1 MATKP
6 RRDKQARIVD
16 AALRL
21 AAERGWAEITLD
33 DIAAAAKLDADE
45 VYRLTPTK
53 SAVLNA
59 FVRRTDLAVLE
70 GQPSAAADEDAEA
83 TTHDRLFD
91 VLMRRFEVLSP
102 DRAALGILCRD
113 LPRDPVALAAVI
125 PQAHCSFGRM
135 LEAAGVSTKGLRGLA
150 RIHAIAAVWLAT
162 QRTWFSDEGPDM
174 ARTMA
179 VLDRNLR
186 RMEETVG
193 LVVGLPRSSQ
203 ANET

>member
-16 AALRL
+16 AALQL
-21 AAERGWAEITLD
+21 AAESGWAEITID

-70 GQPSAAADEDAEA
+70 DQTETDEEEAEA

-91 VLMRRFEVLSP
+91 VLMRRFEVLRP
-102 DRAALGILCRD
+102 NRAALGILYRD
-113 LPRDPVALAAVI
+113 LPRDPVTLAATI

-135 LEAAGVSTKGLRGLA
+135 LEAAGVSTKGVRGLA

-162 QRTWFSDEGPDM
+162 QRTWFSDEGADM

-193 LVVGLPRSSQ
+193 LFVGLRGSGQ
-203 ANET
+203 TNET

>member
-6 RRDKQARIVD
+6 RRDKQARIID

-21 AAERGWAEITLD
+21 SAEHGWTAITLD
-33 DIAAAAKLDADE
+33 DIATAAKLDADE

-59 FVRRTDLAVLE
+59 YVRRTDLAVLE
-70 GQPSAAADEDAEA
+70 VQSSADDEEAEA
-83 TTHDRLFD
+83 STHDRLFD
-91 VLMRRFEVLSP
+91 VLMRRFEVLLP
-102 DRAALGILCRD
+102 DRVALGMLCRD
-113 LPRDPVALAAVI
+113 LPRDPVSLAAVI

-150 RIHAIAAVWLAT
+150 RIHAIAAVWMAT
-162 QRTWFSDEGPDM
+162 QRTWFSDEGEDM

-186 RMEETVG
+186 RMEETAG
-193 LVVGLPRSSQ
+193 LVLGLRPAGKTS
-203 ANET
+203 ET

>member
-16 AALRL
+16 AALQL

-70 GQPSAAADEDAEA
+70 SQPVADEEEAES

-91 VLMRRFEVLSP
+91 VLMRRFEVLRP
-102 DRAALGILCRD
+102 DRAALGVLCRD
-113 LPRDPVALAAVI
+113 LPRDPIALAATI

-135 LEAAGVSTKGLRGLA
+135 LQAAGVSTKGLLGLA
-150 RIHAIAAVWLAT
+150 RIHAITAVWLAT

-186 RMEETVG
+186 RMEESVG
-193 LVVGLPRSSQ
+193 LFVGLRGSGQ
-203 ANET
+203 TNET

>member
-6 RRDKQARIVD
+6 RRDKLSRIVD
-16 AALRL
+16 AALKL
-21 AAERGWAEITLD
+21 SAERGWAAVTLD
-33 DIAAAAKLDADE
+33 DIATAAKLDFDD

-70 GQPSAAADEDAEA
+70 GQSPDGEDDPDA
-83 TTHDRLFD
+83 TIHDRLFD
-91 VLMRRFEVLSP
+91 ILMRRFDVLLP
-102 DRAALGILCRD
+102 DRTALGILCRD
-113 LPRDPVALAAVI
+113 LPRDPISLVAAI

-135 LEAAGVSTKGLRGLA
+135 LEAAGVSAKGLRGLA
-150 RIHAIAAVWLAT
+150 RIHALAAVWLAT
-162 QRTWFSDEGPDM
+162 QRTWFSDEGEDM

-193 LVVGLPRSSQ
+193 LVLGFRPNREPS
-203 ANET
+203 ET

>member
-6 RRDKQARIVD
+6 RRDKQARIID

-21 AAERGWAEITLD
+21 SEERGWTAITLD
-33 DIAAAAKLDADE
+33 DIATAAKLDIDE

-53 SAVLNA
+53 SAVLSA
-59 FVRRTDLAVLE
+59 YVRRTDLAVLE
-70 GQPSAAADEDAEA
+70 VQSSADDEEAEA
-83 TTHDRLFD
+83 STHDRLFD
-91 VLMRRFEVLSP
+91 VLMRRFEVLLP
-102 DRAALGILCRD
+102 DRAALGVLCRD
-113 LPRDPVALAAVI
+113 LPRDPVSLAAVL

-150 RIHAIAAVWLAT
+150 RIHAIAAVWMAT
-162 QRTWFSDEGPDM
+162 QRTWFSDEGEDM

-186 RMEETVG
+186 RMEETAG
-193 LVVGLPRSSQ
+193 LVLGLRSAGKTS
-203 ANET
+203 ET

>member
-6 RRDKQARIVD
+6 RRDKQARIID

-21 AAERGWAEITLD
+21 SEERGWTAITLD
-33 DIAAAAKLDADE
+33 DIATAAKLDIDE

-59 FVRRTDLAVLE
+59 YVRRTDLAVLE
-70 GQPSAAADEDAEA
+70 VQSSVDDEEAEA
-83 TTHDRLFD
+83 STHDRLFD
-91 VLMRRFEVLSP
+91 VLMRRFEVLLP
-102 DRAALGILCRD
+102 DRAALGMLCRD
-113 LPRDPVALAAVI
+113 LPRDPVSLAAVL

-150 RIHAIAAVWLAT
+150 RIHAIAAVWMAT
-162 QRTWFSDEGPDM
+162 QRTWFSDEGEDM

-186 RMEETVG
+186 RMEETAG
-193 LVVGLPRSSQ
+193 LVLGLRSAGKTS
-203 ANET
+203 ET

>member
-6 RRDKQARIVD
+6 RRDKQARIID

-21 AAERGWAEITLD
+21 SEERGWTAITLD
-33 DIAAAAKLDADE
+33 DIATAAKLDIDE

-59 FVRRTDLAVLE
+59 YVRRTDLAVLE
-70 GQPSAAADEDAEA
+70 VQSSADDEEAEA
-83 TTHDRLFD
+83 STHDRLFD
-91 VLMRRFEVLSP
+91 VLMRRFEVLLP
-102 DRAALGILCRD
+102 DRAALGVLCRD
-113 LPRDPVALAAVI
+113 LPRDPVSLAAVL

-150 RIHAIAAVWLAT
+150 RIHAIAAVWMAT
-162 QRTWFSDEGPDM
+162 QRTWFSDEGEDM

-186 RMEETVG
+186 RMEETAG
-193 LVVGLPRSSQ
+193 LVLGLRSAGKTS
-203 ANET
+203 ET

>member
-16 AALRL
+16 AALKL
-21 AAERGWAEITLD
+21 SAERGWSAITLD

-70 GQPSAAADEDAEA
+70 GQDEAEDGAEA
-83 TTHDRLFD
+83 STHDRLFD
-91 VLMRRFEVLSP
+91 VLMRRFEILLP
-102 DRAALGILCRD
+102 DRAALGALCRD
-113 LPRDPVALAAVI
+113 LPRDPVSLAGVI

-135 LEAAGVSTKGLRGLA
+135 LEAAGVSAKGLRGLA

-162 QRTWFSDEGPDM
+162 QRTWFSDEGSDM

-186 RMEETVG
+186 RMEETAG
-193 LVVGLPRSSQ
+193 LVIGLRSTGET
-203 ANET
+203 NET

>member
-16 AALRL
+16 AALKL
-21 AAERGWAEITLD
+21 AAERGWVAITLD
-33 DIAAAAKLDADE
+33 DIAAAAKLDTDE
-45 VYRLTPTK
+45 VYRITPTK

-70 GQPSAAADEDAEA
+70 SQPEAEEEAEA

-91 VLMRRFEVLSP
+91 VLMRRFEVLRP
-102 DRAALGILCRD
+102 NREALGVLCRD
-113 LPRDPVALAAVI
+113 LPRDPVTLAATI
-125 PQAHCSFGRM
+125 PQAHYSFGRM
-135 LEAAGVSTKGLRGLA
+135 LEAAGVSAKGLRGLA
-150 RIHAIAAVWLAT
+150 RIHALAAVWLAT

-193 LVVGLPRSSQ
+193 LFVGLPRSSQ
-203 ANET
+203 ANQAP

>member
-6 RRDKQARIVD
+6 RRDKQARIID

-21 AAERGWAEITLD
+21 SEERGWTAITLD
-33 DIAAAAKLDADE
+33 DIATAAKLDIDE

-59 FVRRTDLAVLE
+59 YVRRTDLAVLE
-70 GQPSAAADEDAEA
+70 VQSSADDEEAEA
-83 TTHDRLFD
+83 STHDRLFD
-91 VLMRRFEVLSP
+91 VLMRRFEVLLP
-102 DRAALGILCRD
+102 DRAALGMLCRD
-113 LPRDPVALAAVI
+113 LPRDPVSLAAVL

-150 RIHAIAAVWLAT
+150 RIHAIAAVWIAT
-162 QRTWFSDEGPDM
+162 QRTWFSDEGEDM

-186 RMEETVG
+186 RMEETAG
-193 LVVGLPRSSQ
+193 LVLGLRSAGKTS
-203 ANET
+203 ET

>member
-16 AALRL
+16 AALKL
-21 AAERGWAEITLD
+21 SAERGWATITLE
-33 DIAAAAKLDADE
+33 DIAEAAKLEIDE

-70 GQPSAAADEDAEA
+70 RQSMAADEEAEA
-83 TTHDRLFD
+83 STHDRLFD
-91 VLMRRFEVLSP
+91 VLMRRFEVLQP
-102 DRAALGILCRD
+102 DRTALGILCRD
-113 LPRDPVALAAVI
+113 LPRDPVSLAAVI

-162 QRTWFSDEGPDM
+162 QRTWFSDDGPDM

-186 RMEETVG
+186 RMEETAG
-193 LVVGLPRSSQ
+193 LVLGIRHTAKPSES
-203 ANET
+203 

>member
-16 AALRL
+16 AALKL
-21 AAERGWAEITLD
+21 SAERGWAAITLD

-53 SAVLNA
+53 AAVLNA

-70 GQPSAAADEDAEA
+70 GQDEAEDDADA
-83 TTHDRLFD
+83 TAHDRLFD

-102 DRAALGILCRD
+102 DRAALGALCRD
-113 LPRDPVALAAVI
+113 LPRDPVSLVSLV

-135 LEAAGVSTKGLRGLA
+135 LEAAGISAKGLRGLA
-150 RIHAIAAVWLAT
+150 RIHAIAGVWLAT
-162 QRTWFSDEGPDM
+162 QRTWFSDEGADL

-186 RMEETVG
+186 RMEETAG
-193 LVVGLPRSSQ
+193 LFLGLRPAGKTS
-203 ANET
+203 ET

>member
-16 AALRL
+16 AALQL
-21 AAERGWAEITLD
+21 AAESGWAEITLD

-70 GQPSAAADEDAEA
+70 DQTETDEEEAEA

-91 VLMRRFEVLSP
+91 VLMRRFEVLRP
-102 DRAALGILCRD
+102 NRAALGILCRD
-113 LPRDPVALAAVI
+113 LPRDPVTLAATI

-135 LEAAGVSTKGLRGLA
+135 LEAAGVSTKGVRGLA

-162 QRTWFSDEGPDM
+162 QRTWFSDEGADM

-193 LVVGLPRSSQ
+193 LFIGLRGSGQ
-203 ANET
+203 TNET

>member
-6 RRDKQARIVD
+6 RRDKLARIVD
-16 AALRL
+16 AALQL
-21 AAERGWAEITLD
+21 SADRGWATVTLD
-33 DIAAAAKLDADE
+33 DIAETAKLDADD

-70 GQPSAAADEDAEA
+70 RQTMAEDEEAEA
-83 TTHDRLFD
+83 STHDRLFD
-91 VLMRRFEVLSP
+91 VLMRRFEVLLP

-113 LPRDPVALAAVI
+113 LPRDPVSMVAAI
-125 PQAHCSFGRM
+125 PQVHCSFGRM
-135 LEAAGVSTKGLRGLA
+135 LEAAGVSAKGLRGLA

-162 QRTWFSDEGPDM
+162 QRTWFSDDGEDM

-186 RMEETVG
+186 RMEETAGRVLG
-193 LVVGLPRSSQ
+193 LRS
-203 ANET
+203 AAKPTET

>member
-6 RRDKQARIVD
+6 RRDKQARIID

-21 AAERGWAEITLD
+21 SEERGWTAITLD
-33 DIAAAAKLDADE
+33 DIATAAKLDIDE

-59 FVRRTDLAVLE
+59 YVRRTDLAVLE
-70 GQPSAAADEDAEA
+70 VQSSADDEEAEA
-83 TTHDRLFD
+83 STHDRLFD
-91 VLMRRFEVLSP
+91 VLMRRFEVLLP
-102 DRAALGILCRD
+102 DRAALGMLCRD
-113 LPRDPVALAAVI
+113 LPRDPVSLAAVL

-150 RIHAIAAVWLAT
+150 RIHAIAAVWMAT
-162 QRTWFSDEGPDM
+162 QRTWFSDEGEDM

-186 RMEETVG
+186 RMEETAG
-193 LVVGLPRSSQ
+193 LVLGLRSAGKTS
-203 ANET
+203 ET

>member
-16 AALRL
+16 AALEL
-21 AAERGWAEITLD
+21 SAERGWAAITLD
-33 DIAAAAKLDADE
+33 DIAVAAKLDADE

-53 SAVLNA
+53 SAILNA

-70 GQPSAAADEDAEA
+70 GQSMADDEEAEA
-83 TTHDRLFD
+83 STHDRLFD
-91 VLMRRFEVLSP
+91 VLMRRFEVLLP
-102 DRAALGILCRD
+102 DRTALGALCRD
-113 LPRDPVALAAVI
+113 LPRDPVSLVAAV
-125 PQAHCSFGRM
+125 PQAHCSFARM

-162 QRTWFSDEGPDM
+162 QRTWFGDDGEDM

-186 RMEETVG
+186 RMEESAG
-193 LVVGLPRSSQ
+193 LVLGLRHTARSS
-203 ANET
+203 ES

>member
-16 AALRL
+16 AALKL
-21 AAERGWAEITLD
+21 AAERGWAAITLD

-70 GQPSAAADEDAEA
+70 GQPEEAEA
-83 TTHDRLFD
+83 EGTTHDRLFD
-91 VLMRRFEVLSP
+91 VLMRRFEVLRP
-102 DRAALGILCRD
+102 NREALGVLCRD
-113 LPRDPVALAAVI
+113 LPRDPVTLAATL
-125 PQAHCSFGRM
+125 PQAHYSFGRM

-193 LVVGLPRSSQ
+193 LFVGFPRSSQ

>member
-6 RRDKQARIVD
+6 RRDKQARIID

-21 AAERGWAEITLD
+21 SEERGWTAITLD
-33 DIAAAAKLDADE
+33 DIATAAKLDIDE

-59 FVRRTDLAVLE
+59 YVRRTDLAVLE
-70 GQPSAAADEDAEA
+70 VQSSVDDEEAEA
-83 TTHDRLFD
+83 STHDRLFD
-91 VLMRRFEVLSP
+91 VLMRRFEVLLP
-102 DRAALGILCRD
+102 DRAALGMLCRD
-113 LPRDPVALAAVI
+113 LPRDPVSLVAVL

-150 RIHAIAAVWLAT
+150 RIHAIAAVWMAT
-162 QRTWFSDEGPDM
+162 QRTWFSDEGEDM

-186 RMEETVG
+186 RMEETAG
-193 LVVGLPRSSQ
+193 LVLGLRSAGKTS
-203 ANET
+203 ET

>member
-1 MATKP
+1 MATKQ

-16 AALRL
+16 AALKL
-21 AAERGWAEITLD
+21 SAERGWAAITLD

-59 FVRRTDLAVLE
+59 YVRRIDLAVLE
-70 GQPSAAADEDAEA
+70 GQDEAADDAEA
-83 TTHDRLFD
+83 STHDRLFD
-91 VLMRRFEVLSP
+91 VLMRRFEVLLP
-102 DRAALGILCRD
+102 DRAALGMLCRD
-113 LPRDPVALAAVI
+113 LPRDPLSLAAVI

-135 LEAAGVSTKGLRGLA
+135 LEAAGVSTKGLRGVA
-150 RIHAIAAVWLAT
+150 RIHAIAAVWMAT
-162 QRTWFSDEGPDM
+162 QRTWFSDEGSDM

-186 RMEETVG
+186 RMEETAG
-193 LVVGLPRSSQ
+193 LVLGLRS
-203 ANET
+203 AGKTNET

>member
-1 MATKP
+1 MSP
-6 RRDKQARIVD
+6 
-16 AALRL
+16 
-21 AAERGWAEITLD
+21 TLD
-33 DIAAAAKLDADE
+33 EIAAAAKLDTDE

-70 GQPSAAADEDAEA
+70 GQLSVDDEEPES

-91 VLMRRFEVLSP
+91 VLMRRFEVLLP
-102 DRAALGILCRD
+102 DRAALVALCRD
-113 LPRDPVALAAVI
+113 LPRDPVSLAAVI

-135 LEAAGVSTKGLRGLA
+135 LEAAGVSAKGLRGLA
-150 RIHAIAAVWLAT
+150 RIHALAAVWLAT
-162 QRTWFSDEGPDM
+162 QRTWFSDDGEDM

-186 RMEETVG
+186 RMEETAG
-193 LVVGLPRSSQ
+193 LVLGLRSTSR
-203 ANET
+203 ANAA

>member
-6 RRDKQARIVD
+6 RRDKQARIID

-21 AAERGWAEITLD
+21 SAERGWTAITLD
-33 DIAAAAKLDADE
+33 DIATAAKLDIDE

-59 FVRRTDLAVLE
+59 YVRRTDLAVLE
-70 GQPSAAADEDAEA
+70 VQSSVDDEEAEA
-83 TTHDRLFD
+83 STHDRLFD
-91 VLMRRFEVLSP
+91 VLMRRFEVLLP
-102 DRAALGILCRD
+102 DRAALGMLCRD
-113 LPRDPVALAAVI
+113 LPRDPVSLAAVL

-150 RIHAIAAVWLAT
+150 RIHAIAAVWMAT
-162 QRTWFSDEGPDM
+162 QRTWFSDEGEDM

-186 RMEETVG
+186 RMEETAG
-193 LVVGLPRSSQ
+193 LVLGLRSAGKTS
-203 ANET
+203 ET

>member
-6 RRDKQARIVD
+6 RRDKLARIVD
-16 AALRL
+16 AALQL
-21 AAERGWAEITLD
+21 AADRGWVEITLD
-33 DIAAAAKLDADE
+33 DIAAAAKLDASE

-70 GQPSAAADEDAEA
+70 GQPEADEEDAEA
-83 TTHDRLFD
+83 TTHDLLFD
-91 VLMRRFEVLSP
+91 VLMRRFEVLRP
-102 DRAALGILCRD
+102 NRAAVGILCRD
-113 LPRDPVALAAVI
+113 LPRDPVTLAATI
-125 PQAHCSFGRM
+125 PQAHYSFGRM

-193 LVVGLPRSSQ
+193 LFVGLRGPGRT
-203 ANET
+203 NET

>member
-6 RRDKQARIVD
+6 RRDKLARIVD
-16 AALRL
+16 AALQL
-21 AAERGWAEITLD
+21 SVERGWAAITLD
-33 DIAAAAKLDADE
+33 DIAVAAKLDIDE

-53 SAVLNA
+53 SSVLNA
-59 FVRRTDLAVLE
+59 FVRRTDLAVLD
-70 GQPSAAADEDAEA
+70 GQLSADDEEAEA

-102 DRAALGILCRD
+102 DRTALGMLCRD
-113 LPRDPVALAAVI
+113 LPRDPVSLAAVI
-125 PQAHCSFGRM
+125 PQAHYSFGRM
-135 LEAAGVSTKGLRGLA
+135 LEAAGVSTKGVRGLA
-150 RIHAIAAVWLAT
+150 RIHAVAAVWVAT
-162 QRTWFSDEGPDM
+162 QRTWFSDEGADM
-174 ARTMA
+174 SRTMA

-193 LVVGLPRSSQ
+193 LVLGLRPVGK

>member
-16 AALRL
+16 AALQL
-21 AAERGWAEITLD
+21 AAERGWAAVTLD
-33 DIAAAAKLDADE
+33 EIAAAAKLDADE

-53 SAVLNA
+53 SAVLSA

-70 GQPSAAADEDAEA
+70 GQPAVDDEEPE
-83 TTHDRLFD
+83 TSTHDRLFD
-91 VLMRRFEVLSP
+91 VLMRRFEVLLP
-102 DRAALGILCRD
+102 DRDALGVLCRD
-113 LPRDPVALAAVI
+113 LPRDPVSLAAVI

-150 RIHAIAAVWLAT
+150 RIQALAAVWLAT
-162 QRTWFSDEGPDM
+162 QRTWFSDDGEDM

-186 RMEETVG
+186 RMEETAG
-193 LVVGLPRSSQ
+193 LVLGLRSTGR
-203 ANET
+203 ANAA

>member
-6 RRDKQARIVD
+6 RRDKQARIID

-21 AAERGWAEITLD
+21 SEERGWTAITLD
-33 DIAAAAKLDADE
+33 DIATAAKLDADE

-59 FVRRTDLAVLE
+59 YVRRTDLAVLE
-70 GQPSAAADEDAEA
+70 IQSSADDEEAEA
-83 TTHDRLFD
+83 STHDRLFD
-91 VLMRRFEVLSP
+91 VLMRRFEVLLP
-102 DRAALGILCRD
+102 DRAALGMLCRD
-113 LPRDPVALAAVI
+113 LPRDPISLAAVL

-150 RIHAIAAVWLAT
+150 RIHAIAAVWMAT
-162 QRTWFSDEGPDM
+162 QRTWFSDEGEDM

-186 RMEETVG
+186 RMEETAG
-193 LVVGLPRSSQ
+193 LVLGLRSAGKTS
-203 ANET
+203 ET

>member
-16 AALRL
+16 AALKL
-21 AAERGWAEITLD
+21 SAERGWAAVTLD

-59 FVRRTDLAVLE
+59 FARRTDLAVLE
-70 GQPSAAADEDAEA
+70 SQPEEDEQEADVS
-83 TTHDRLFD
+83 THDRLFD
-91 VLMRRFEVLSP
+91 ILMRRFEVLRP

-113 LPRDPVALAAVI
+113 LPRDPISLVGAI
-125 PQAHCSFGRM
+125 PQAHCSFARM
-135 LEAAGVSTKGLRGLA
+135 LEAAGVSAKGLRGLA
-150 RIHAIAAVWLAT
+150 RIHAIEAVWLAT
-162 QRTWFSDEGPDM
+162 QRTWFADEGEDM
-174 ARTMA
+174 AKTMA

-186 RMEETVG
+186 RMEETAG
-193 LVVGLPRSSQ
+193 LVLGLRSTGKVS
-203 ANET
+203 ET

>member
-16 AALRL
+16 AALKL
-21 AAERGWAEITLD
+21 AAERGWAAITLD
-33 DIAAAAKLDADE
+33 DIAAAAKLDADD

-59 FVRRTDLAVLE
+59 YVRRTDLAVLE
-70 GQPSAAADEDAEA
+70 GQPEEEEADA

-91 VLMRRFEVLSP
+91 VLMRRFEVLRP
-102 DRAALGILCRD
+102 DREALGVLCRD
-113 LPRDPVALAAVI
+113 LPRDPVTLAATI
-125 PQAHCSFGRM
+125 PQAHYSFARM
-135 LEAAGVSTKGLRGLA
+135 LESAGVSTKGLRGLA

-162 QRTWFSDEGPDM
+162 QRTWFADEGPDM

-193 LVVGLPRSSQ
+193 LVVGIPRSRRAS
-203 ANET
+203 ET